1 VRHTSRSA
9 SPPQRSAR
17 RFPTRF
23 SRLLWAHR
31 ETKMRPIRLS
41 APLNPSVA
49 STIPT
54 ASSASP
60 PEPAAGSPHGEL
72 GWQRRGY
79 PLAVEG
85 RHPGSTTPAGF
96 WCVVVVGGQIE
107 GPHRRRAWIYTPS
120 TRRSASSLLAPVLD
134 WRRRHLDPPPR
145 CGISS
150 TDSRPP
156 ATRWPRTGG
165 GLRCSATTSGT
176 WTRTTW
182 RWTPGSTAS
191 ASASL
196 PSPTSRWRS
205 SARAPWVLPH
215 P

>member
-1 VRHTSRSA
+1 LPPS
-9 SPPQRSAR
+9 SPSAR
-17 RFPTRF
+17 GFRPARQPSQSPNANHLPFPRKLF
-23 SRLLWAHR
+23 SQ
-31 ETKMRPIRLS
+31 IRRW
-41 APLNPSVA
+41 
-49 STIPT
+49 
-54 ASSASP
+54 
-60 PEPAAGSPHGEL
+60 EL